1 MDTPRAM
8 SEPSEPSDSP
18 PSSLVGQV
26 ISERYRV
33 DAVLGTGGMGA
44 VYRAE
49 HLLMHKR
56 VALKVLHPE
65 MTRVPEVVARFE
77 REAMAAAHI
86 EHPNVASATDFGKLA
101 DGSFFLV
108 LEFVEG
114 MSLRDLL
121 EHGPLE
127 PGRAFHITR
136 QVLMALVRAHG
147 LGIVHRDLKPENVM
161 LVTRDGDPDFVKVLD
176 FGIAKVPMGELA
188 KARAGEKPTAAL
200 TQLGMVYGTPEYMAP
215 EQALGQDVD
224 VRADLYAV
232 GVMLYEMLCGRRP
245 FEADSPVQLLG
256 MVVSMPVPRLATH
269 VPTVPAEL
277 ENVTMCLLEKLAKDR
292 YADARTALEALD
304 AAMGYQAAAPASM
317 SYADR
322 TGARQALT
330 SAAQLAALGQPAKGP
345 SRQVLAMA
353 GGVAVLLVLLIG
365 VVIATRGGGESG
377 KGPASSA
384 TASASAAPGPA
395 DSAVTDEEVR
405 AAAQKGVSALSALRE
420 RAPRDPRVLRALARA
435 HLDAKSAGDAIKAW
449 SDLIE
454 VDPSAAS
461 DKSVREGVMSAAS
474 QESAADQTLPVLEA
488 GLGELG
494 PDVLYDLTLAKGG
507 AKVAKRAQ
515 ESIDKPAVI
524 ARASKALKVAL
535 ELRAA
540 RRLTPGEA
548 CRVRRELFARAK
560 EEGDARALPYLSEL
574 TSTRGCGF
582 LRRGDCFPCLHGDG
596 LLTEA
601 ISTVRARP
609 AGGLSTTFRWQR
621 GHRRAP
627 PSAFV
632 ETGGRSSFAAHSRS
646 SATASTRSARS
657 RRYRRKPYQ

>member
-8 SEPSEPSDSP
+8 SEPREPSDSP

-136 QVLMALVRAHG
+136 QILMALVRAHG

-232 GVMLYEMLCGRRP
+232 GVILYEMLCGRRP

-277 ENVTMCLLEKLAKDR
+277 ETVTMCLLEKLAKDR
-292 YADARTALEALD
+292 YADAKVALEALD
-304 AAMGYQAAAPASM
+304 AAMGYLPASPASM

-330 SAAQLAALGQPAKGP
+330 SAALLAAPPAAGP
-345 SRQVLAMA
+345 SRKTLAIVA
-353 GGVAVLLVLLIG
+353 GVG
-365 VVIATRGGGESG
+365 VVVALGLGVVLATRGGSGEPRIGAPS
-377 KGPASSA
+377 
-384 TASASAAPGPA
+384 ASASAEDGGATA
-395 DSAVTDEEVR
+395 TDTSVTDEEVR
-405 AAAQKGVSALSALRE
+405 AAAQKGVSALGALRE
-420 RAPRDPRVLRALARA
+420 RAPKDPRVLRALARA
-435 HLDAKSAGDAIKAW
+435 HLDAKAPGDAIKVW

-454 VDPSAAS
+454 IEPAAAN
-461 DKSVREGVMSAAS
+461 DKAVREGVASAAS
-474 QESAADQTLPVLEA
+474 HETAADQTLPLLEA

-494 PDVLYDLTLAKGG
+494 PDVLYDLTIAKGSTKL
-507 AKVAKRAQ
+507 ARRAQ
-515 ESIDKPAVI
+515 EAIDKPALV
-524 ARASKALKVAL
+524 ARASKPLKVAL

-540 RRLTPGEA
+540 RRLPPSES

-560 EEGDARALPYLSEL
+560 DEGDARSMPYLSEL

-601 ISTVRARP
+601 ISAVRARP
-609 AGGLSTTFRWQR
+609 VGG
-621 GHRRAP
+621 
-627 PSAFV
+627 
-632 ETGGRSSFAAHSRS
+632 
-646 SATASTRSARS
+646 
-657 RRYRRKPYQ
+657 